1 MAKRNPYK
9 RQNPDIKEDEELEV
23 VGGVPETA
31 EEAVVEV
38 HDDDPREGNGIAL
51 QKKEEKTAEQQKTK
65 QNQALFPS
73 RLRIG

>member
-31 EEAVVEV
+31 EEALVEV
-38 HDDDPREGNGIAL
+38 HDDDPREAQL
-51 QKKEEKTAEQQKTK
+51 ERSWD
-65 QNQALFPS
+65 LD
-73 RLRIG
+73 